1 MISFLLQRPFLG
13 LTALLLLI
21 KWYFTPGTPKGF
33 RLPPCPPPKPIIGN
47 LLDMPK
53 EREWETYGEWAKKY
67 GELVYLNLMGTS
79 MFIINSRQMA
89 HELFDKR
96 SSIYSDRMD
105 LPMLNDVMGSGWL
118 LPFHRYGDR
127 WRRHRRVLHE
137 KFHVGAA
144 VLYRPTQL
152 KRARSVIL
160 DGAERRHGSMALYIV
175 RELLK
180 RLLRTPEDYAEHI
193 RHIAGATILE
203 SVYAINVK
211 SKDDPFIIGADKSIR
226 AIAEAGIPGTFWVD
240 LFPWLKYIPDW
251 VPGAVF
257 KQKARVWRR
266 YIIDM
271 NELPYQATKDAI
283 RAGTAQSCFVTANLE
298 ELAANP
304 SAPPDQET
312 VIKNAAGVIFTGAS
326 DTTVNSMITFI
337 PVMILYPEVQRK
349 AQAELD
355 TVVGGDCLVDF
366 NDQPDLPYIGTIIKE
381 VLRWRPL
388 FPQAIAHATA
398 REDIIGEYFIPKGTV
413 VVGNSWGLLH
423 DENDFGPNTDEFI
436 PERFL
441 RPGIRNPANTG
452 AFGYGRRICPGIHF
466 AESPKDNNGKELP
479 VDYEFSSGLL
489 SYPGKFK
496 YSIEPRSE
504 KARELVMTSVLFEMD
519 S

>member
-1 MISFLLQRPFLG
+1 
-13 LTALLLLI
+13 
-21 KWYFTPGTPKGF
+21 
-33 RLPPCPPPKPIIGN
+33 
-47 LLDMPK
+47 MPK

-79 MFIINSRQMA
+79 MLIINSRRMA

-96 SSIYSDRMD
+96 SSIYSDRMH
-105 LPMLNDVMGSGWL
+105 LPMANDVMDSGWVL
-118 LPFHRYGDR
+118 TFHRYGNW

-144 VLYRPTQL
+144 VLYRPAQL
-152 KRARSVIL
+152 KRA
-160 DGAERRHGSMALYIV
+160 

-193 RHIAGATILE
+193 RHVAGAMILE

-211 SKDDPFIIGADKSIR
+211 SKDDPFIIGAEKAVR
-226 AIAEAGIPGTFWVD
+226 AIAEASIPGTFWVD

-283 RAGTAQSCFVTANLE
+283 RAGTAQSCFVTAHLE

-312 VIKNAAGVIFTGAS
+312 VIKNAAGAIFAGAS

-337 PVMILYPEVQRK
+337 LVMILYPEVQRK

-355 TVVGGDCLVDF
+355 TVVGSDRLVDF
-366 NDQPDLPYIGTIIKE
+366 NDQPDLPYIGAIFKE

-388 FPQAIAHATA
+388 LPQAAAHATT
-398 REDIIGEYFIPKGTV
+398 RDDIIGEYFIPKGTV
-413 VVGNSWGLLH
+413 VVGNSWSLLH

-441 RPGIRNPANTG
+441 GPGIRDPANTG
-452 AFGYGRRICPGIHF
+452 AFGYGRRICPGSHF
-466 AESPKDNNGKELP
+466 AENALFIEIASMLQVFNISGPKDNNGKELP
-479 VDYEFSSGLL
+479 VDYEFSSGFF

-496 YSIEPRSE
+496 CSIEPRSE
-504 KARELVMTSVLFEMD
+504 KARELTMTSVLFEMD